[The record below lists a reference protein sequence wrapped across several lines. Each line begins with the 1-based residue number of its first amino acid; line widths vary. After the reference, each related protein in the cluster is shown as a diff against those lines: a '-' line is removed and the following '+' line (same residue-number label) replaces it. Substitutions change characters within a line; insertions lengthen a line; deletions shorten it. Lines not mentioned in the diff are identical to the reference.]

1 MSPADK
7 HGEDEDTGSRSES
20 STFKEF
26 DCPDC
31 NANNPC
37 DPPFE
42 PGDEVI
48 CHYCGTG
55 FLAKVTESG
64 RLKLLAM

>member
-7 HGEDEDTGSRSES
+7 NSDDEDTGSKSGKS
-20 STFKEF
+20 KFAEF
-26 DCPDC
+26 ECPDC

-42 PGDEVI
+42 PGDEVT
-48 CHYCGTG
+48 CNYCGTD
-55 FLAKVTESG
+55 FLTKVTESG
-64 RLKLLAM
+64 RLKLLSL